1 MKGRV
6 SVIELMDRPFREL
19 HEYYK
24 IFLQRAEAQ
33 KKADEEAQKKAAEEE
48 RKKSK
53 RSFSNHPPQYN
64 RQSLPTDANNDSSTT
79 IPEPSPMQAEFLE
92 EALEELM

>member
-6 SVIELMDRPFREL
+6 SVIDLMDRPFREL

-33 KKADEEAQKKAAEEE
+33 QKADEEARKKAEEE
-48 RKKSK
+48 ERRKNNKP
-53 RSFSNHPPQYN
+53 FSNLPPQYN
-64 RQSLPTDANNDSSTT
+64 RLPTDVNESSSTT
-79 IPEPSPMQAEFLE
+79 IPGPSPMQAELLE

>member
-33 KKADEEAQKKAAEEE
+33 KKAEEE
-48 RKKSK
+48 QRKKEEEEQRRK
-53 RSFSNHPPQYN
+53 NKQSFSGRSPQYMP
-64 RQSLPTDANNDSSTT
+64 PTDANNSSSTT
-79 IPEPSPMQAEFLE
+79 MPEPSPMQAELLE